1 MTEYTLIGK
10 TKKVHGIN
18 GELRFDVEDYYLED
32 AFNAAI
38 FFLEIRGQKVP
49 YFVESV
55 LVRGKL
61 LVKFEDIDDR
71 EAALEITSCPVYM
84 RKSDLIPEEEKG
96 QKDSGL
102 LYDKYIS
109 YTVADE
115 NKGDIGTIKRV
126 EEYPQQEMA
135 IVDFDS
141 KEILIPLNEALFVKV
156 DNTKKSILLNLPEG
170 FLELHL

>member
-1 MTEYTLIGK
+1 MAAYTLIGK
-10 TKKVHGIN
+10 TKKVHGIK
-18 GELRFDVEDYYLED
+18 GELRFEVEDYYLED

-49 YFVESV
+49 YFVEAV

-84 RKSDLIPEEEKG
+84 RQSDLIPEAEKG

-109 YTVADE
+109 YNLVDE
-115 NKGDIGTIKRV
+115 NKGNIGTIKRV
-126 EEYPQQEMA
+126 EAYPQQEMA
-135 IVDFDS
+135 IVDFGA
-141 KEILIPLNEALFVKV
+141 KEILIPLNEELFVKV
-156 DNTKKSILLNLPEG
+156 DDSKKSILLDLPEG